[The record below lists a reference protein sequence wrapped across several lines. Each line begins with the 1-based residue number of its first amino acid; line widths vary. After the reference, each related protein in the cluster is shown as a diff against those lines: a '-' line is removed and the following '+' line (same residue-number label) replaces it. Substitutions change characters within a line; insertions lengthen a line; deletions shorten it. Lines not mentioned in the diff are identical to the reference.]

1 MLDARLEAASVQG
14 VAKEVLGA
22 DRSQKWDTD
31 GGERSKAY
39 RRIRKAKAFMEERYR
54 EFLEPGGGGRRRPAS
69 AEYQQSSRRVS
80 RKVATQYHSK

>member
-1 MLDARLEAASVQG
+1 MLDARLGSASVQG

-39 RRIRKAKAFMEERYR
+39 RRIRKAEAYMEERYR
-54 EFLEPGGGGRRRPAS
+54 EFLTPGGGGRRKPAGRR
-69 AEYQQSSRRVS
+69 SRES
-80 RKVATQYHSK
+80 

>member
-1 MLDARLEAASVQG
+1 MLDARLEQASVQG

-54 EFLEPGGGGRRRPAS
+54 EFLEPGGGGRRRPARRH
-69 AEYQQSSRRVS
+69 SRES
-80 RKVATQYHSK
+80 